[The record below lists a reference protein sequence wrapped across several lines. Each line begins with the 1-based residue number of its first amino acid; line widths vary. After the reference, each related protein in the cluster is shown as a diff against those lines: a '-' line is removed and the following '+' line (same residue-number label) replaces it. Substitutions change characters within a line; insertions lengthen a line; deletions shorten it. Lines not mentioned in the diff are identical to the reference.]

1 MSCLYLLD
9 INPLMVI
16 TLRNIFSHSVDYLFI
31 LSMVSF
37 NVQKLLNLIKSNLF
51 LFCFYDLYFR
61 RQIQKNIKRKSK
73 VVFRKH

>member
-1 MSCLYLLD
+1 MLD
-9 INPLMVI
+9 INPLMVMI
-16 TLRNIFSHSVDYLFI
+16 LRNIFSHSVDCLFI

-37 NVQKLLNLIKSNLF
+37 TMQKLLNLIKSHLF

-61 RQIQKNIKRKSK
+61 RQSQKNIKRKSR